1 MPHIKPK
8 YLEPQRGT
16 GFHGAFLGIAA
27 EAITEGDI
35 VIVAGVS
42 GDQLKWKQAD
52 ANLTCLMAGIMGV
65 ADHTVASGGT
75 LRVVSHKIVANIDT
89 SSSAIGKPVYLLADG
104 PGEHSLTAPTEDII
118 VGQVLVAA
126 TVANGG
132 KVLLAPTLCCAS
144 VDGQAY
150 DVA

>member
-1 MPHIKPK
+1 MPHIKAK

-27 EAITEGDI
+27 EAITAGDI
-35 VIVAGVS
+35 VIVDGVS
-42 GDQLKWKQAD
+42 GDMLKWKQAD
-52 ANLTCLMAGIMGV
+52 ADMTVLQAGVMGV

-75 LRVVSHKIVANIDT
+75 LRVVSHKIVANIDC
-89 SSSAIGKPVYLLADG
+89 SGSAIGKPVYLLIDG
-104 PGEHSLTAPTEDII
+104 TGEHSLTAPTADII

-144 VDGQAY
+144 VVGAAY
-150 DVA
+150 AVG

>member
-1 MPHIKPK
+1 MPHIKPE

-16 GFHGAFLGIAA
+16 GYHGAFHGIAA
-27 EAITEGDI
+27 EAITAGDI

-42 GDQLKWKQAD
+42 GDKLKWKQAD
-52 ANLTCLMAGIMGV
+52 ANLTVLMAGVMGV
-65 ADHTVASGGT
+65 ADHTVASGAE
-75 LRVVSHKIVANIDT
+75 LRVVSHKI
-89 SSSAIGKPVYLLADG
+89 
-104 PGEHSLTAPTEDII
+104 
-118 VGQVLVAA
+118 
-126 TVANGG
+126 G

>member
-42 GDQLKWKQAD
+42 GDMLKWKQAD
-52 ANLTCLMAGIMGV
+52 ATTTVLQAGVMGV
-65 ADHTVASGGT
+65 ADHTVAADAT
-75 LRVVSHKIVANIDT
+75 LRVVSHKIVANIDC
-89 SSSAIGKPVYLLADG
+89 SGSAIGKPIYLKVDG
-104 PGEHSLTAPTEDII
+104 TGEHTLTAPTEDIVI
-118 VGQVLVAA
+118 GQVLVAA

-144 VDGQAY
+144 VSGQAY
-150 DVA
+150 DVG